1 VTGLLP
7 ATELQSHDQ
16 LFIGGRWATPAG
28 TGRIDVVSP
37 RTEEIVASV
46 PEATPTDID
55 RAVAAARD
63 AFDHGSWPRLEPAER
78 VERLRPFAARFTD
91 GADELAPLIT
101 EEIGSPI
108 TFSVLA
114 QAGAPA
120 AMISTFLDLAARHP
134 WVEQRPTAMG
144 GEAIVRRLPVG
155 VVGAIVPWNVPQI
168 VTMSKLIPALLA
180 GCTVVVKPAPEAP
193 LDALWV
199 AGLLEATGLP
209 EGVVSI
215 LPAGREAGEHL
226 VRHHDVDMV
235 AFTGSTTAGRQ
246 IGQICGQRLRRA
258 SLELGGKS
266 AAIVL
271 DDADLE
277 RTVEGLR
284 FASFMNTG
292 QACAAQTRV
301 LAPRS
306 RYEEV
311 VDALATMVADLAV
324 GAPRDE
330 ATEIGPL
337 VAARQ
342 RDRVLDYIALGEA
355 EGARTVAGGIGRP
368 PGVDHGW
375 YVRPTVFADVDNRM
389 RIAREEIFGPVLT
402 VIAYDGDDEAV
413 DLANDSD
420 YGLAGSVWTADR
432 ERGVTVAGRVR
443 TGTTA
448 VNHYA
453 ADFGSPF
460 GGFKDSGLGREYGP
474 EGLDEYVEFQS
485 VSVLGTD

>member
-1 VTGLLP
+1 
-7 ATELQSHDQ
+7 
-16 LFIGGRWATPAG
+16 
-28 TGRIDVVSP
+28 
-37 RTEEIVASV
+37 
-46 PEATPTDID
+46 
-55 RAVAAARD
+55 
-63 AFDHGSWPRLEPAER
+63 
-78 VERLRPFAARFTD
+78 
-91 GADELAPLIT
+91 
-101 EEIGSPI
+101 
-108 TFSVLA
+108 
-114 QAGAPA
+114 
-120 AMISTFLDLAARHP
+120 
-134 WVEQRPTAMG
+134 
-144 GEAIVRRLPVG
+144 
-155 VVGAIVPWNVPQI
+155 
-168 VTMSKLIPALLA
+168 MS
-180 GCTVVVKPAPEAP
+180 
-193 LDALWV
+193 
-199 AGLLEATGLP
+199 
-209 EGVVSI
+209 
-215 LPAGREAGEHL
+215 
-226 VRHHDVDMV
+226 
-235 AFTGSTTAGRQ
+235 
-246 IGQICGQRLRRA
+246 
-258 SLELGGKS
+258 
-266 AAIVL
+266 
-271 DDADLE
+271 
-277 RTVEGLR
+277 
-284 FASFMNTG
+284 TG

-324 GAPRDE
+324 GDPRDE

-375 YVRPTVFADVDNRM
+375 YVRPTVFAAVDNRM
-389 RIAREEIFGPVLT
+389 RIAREQIFGPVLT